1 MDKNNTT
8 LEDSLKWFVLVI
20 KSNREKQ
27 VAETL
32 KKHGFEIYCP
42 VNKEIRQWSDR
53 KKKVEVP
60 IFQNYLFVRLKE
72 ADRDAV
78 FITSHIKKYLYWLG
92 KPAIVRNVEIE
103 VIRKWMSDTTICNV
117 TSSHLQK
124 GKLITIEKGAF
135 KDKEAIIQ
143 EVRKNELK
151 LVLNGLG
158 VVLLA
163 KIKDVA

>member
-1 MDKNNTT
+1 MEINLAN
-8 LEDSLKWFVLVI
+8 SFKWFVLVI
-20 KSNREKQ
+20 KTNREKQ
-27 VAETL
+27 VAEVL
-32 KKHGFEIYCP
+32 EKHGFEIYCP
-42 VNKEIRQWSDR
+42 VKKEIRQWSDR

-72 ADRDAV
+72 ADRDTV
-78 FITSHIKKYLYWLG
+78 FITSYVKKYLYWLG
-92 KPAIVRNVEIE
+92 KPAVVRDEEIE
-103 VIRKWMSDTTICNV
+103 TIRKWMSDTSILNV
-117 TSSHLQK
+117 TPSHLQK

-135 KDKEAIIQ
+135 KDKEATIQ

-158 VVLLA
+158 IVLLA

>member
-1 MDKNNTT
+1 MENNNTT
-8 LEDSLKWFVLVI
+8 LKDSLKWFVLVI
-20 KSNREKQ
+20 KTNREKQ
-27 VAETL
+27 VAEVL
-32 KKHGFEIYCP
+32 EKHGFEIYCP
-42 VNKEIRQWSDR
+42 VKKEIRQWSDR

-72 ADRDAV
+72 ADRDTV
-78 FITSHIKKYLYWLG
+78 FITSYIKKYLYWLG
-92 KPAIVRNVEIE
+92 KPAVVRDEEIE
-103 VIRKWMSDTTICNV
+103 TIRKWMSDTSILNI

-135 KDKEAIIQ
+135 KDKEATIQ

-158 VVLLA
+158 IVLLA

>member
-1 MDKNNTT
+1 MENNNTT
-8 LEDSLKWFVLVI
+8 LKDSLKWFVLVI
-20 KSNREKQ
+20 KTNREKQ
-27 VAETL
+27 VAEIL
-32 KKHGFEIYCP
+32 DNHGFEIYCP
-42 VNKEIRQWSDR
+42 VKKEIRQWSDR

-72 ADRDAV
+72 ADRDTV
-78 FITSHIKKYLYWLG
+78 FITSYVKKYLYWLG
-92 KPAIVRNVEIE
+92 KPAVVRDEEIE
-103 VIRKWMSDTTICNV
+103 TIRKWMSDTSILNV
-117 TSSHLQK
+117 TPSHLQK

-135 KDKEAIIQ
+135 KDNEATIQ

-158 VVLLA
+158 IVLLA

>member
-1 MDKNNTT
+1 MEINLAN
-8 LEDSLKWFVLVI
+8 SLNWFVLVI
-20 KSNREKQ
+20 KTNREKQ
-27 VAETL
+27 VAEIL
-32 KKHGFEIYCP
+32 ENHGFEIYCP
-42 VNKEIRQWSDR
+42 VKKEIRQWSDR

-72 ADRDAV
+72 ADRDTV
-78 FITSHIKKYLYWLG
+78 FITPYIKKYLYWLG
-92 KPAIVRNVEIE
+92 KPAVVRDEEIE
-103 VIRKWMSDTTICNV
+103 TIRKWMSDTSILNV
-117 TSSHLQK
+117 TPSHLQK

-135 KDKEAIIQ
+135 KDKEATIQ

-158 VVLLA
+158 IVLLA